1 MEPNDLKKV
10 PYSIEAEQALIGG
23 IFYNSESFGEIL
35 DILNAEDFYKKE
47 HNGIFQAML
56 ELYSEDKTIDPVLV
70 IETAKKLNKFNIT
83 SIEEALN
90 QILEEIR
97 SSYNLLEYAQ
107 IIKEKAML
115 RNLGNVGAKITE
127 IAYKDNRASEDIIDE
142 AEAMVLNLSNKIS
155 KKEIIPI
162 KSAVLDEVK
171 RLEKVSQNR
180 GKPTGLS
187 SGFIDLDQK
196 TSGLNNSDLI
206 ILAARPAMG
215 KTAFAL
221 NVLLNVAKL
230 ESKSVL
236 FFSLEMSSSQLY
248 QRLLAIESA
257 VPLANIK
264 NGYLDENA
272 WSNIGLATAKLSNY
286 KIFIGDIPNINVLEI
301 RSYARKMKSRGE
313 LDLIIIDYLQ
323 LIQGTGKSSD
333 NRQQEISDITR
344 SLKSLARELD
354 IPIIALS
361 QLSRAV
367 ESRMD
372 KRPVLSDLRES
383 GAIEQDADIV
393 AFLYREE
400 YYIPATENKGITEL
414 IIGKHRNGPTGTI
427 KFNFLSDITKFRD
440 YTDQVK

>member
-400 YYIPATENKGITEL
+400 YYIPTTENKGITEL